1 MNLGYD
7 YCFKVVLIGDAY
19 SGKTTFVNRI
29 CDNRLDRHYAPTIGV
44 EFNST
49 FIKYKDYIVK
59 IQFWDTAGDKCYA
72 PILKTYYKNIIGL
85 YLVIDL
91 TSKKC
96 MKTLDYWFNEIND
109 NKNKEDSFKI
119 IVIGNKADSKNRF
132 VSKQE
137 ILNKL
142 KHRHV
147 EYVEVSALNDDD
159 TVKDIN
165 YNMIESIFKYFDVED
180 HRGVVSKKK
189 KLIELKETQYNERS
203 CCCIC

>member
-29 CDNRLDRHYAPTIGV
+29 CDNRLDKHYAPTIGV

-96 MKTLDYWFNEIND
+96 MKTLDF
-109 NKNKEDSFKI
+109 F
-119 IVIGNKADSKNRF
+119 
-132 VSKQE
+132 Q
-137 ILNKL
+137 ILNSHKSRKIKKIHL
-142 KHRHV
+142 K
-147 EYVEVSALNDDD
+147 
-159 TVKDIN
+159 
-165 YNMIESIFKYFDVED
+165 
-180 HRGVVSKKK
+180 
-189 KLIELKETQYNERS
+189 
-203 CCCIC
+203 

>member
-180 HRGVVSKKK
+180 HRGIVSKKK

>member
-29 CDNRLDRHYAPTIGV
+29 CDNRLDKHYAPTIGV

-180 HRGVVSKKK
+180 HRGIVSKKK
-189 KLIELKETQYNERS
+189 KLIELKETQNNERS